1 MKNIALYA
9 DKNYHQCVK
18 SREWSPGVL
27 IDLRSAS
34 ILTSFARVFLG
45 IVVLVFRELDSSV
58 VKQWVN
64 SRVNVG

>member
-1 MKNIALYA
+1 M
-9 DKNYHQCVK
+9 
-18 SREWSPGVL
+18 L

-45 IVVLVFRELDSSV
+45 LVVLVFRELDSSV